1 MHFIHLMEPR
11 MTKDMI
17 DSINMSLT
25 SERFLNGESVSKFE
39 EEFASYI
46 GTKSAISVNNG
57 TNALLISLL
66 ALDVKQGD
74 FIITTPATF
83 IATVNSIKLAGAEPL
98 LVDIKMDDYNIDPE
112 QIKACLETY
121 GNSVSGIIP
130 VHLYGRPAPMN
141 KVLSIAEQ
149 NNIFVIEDACQAHGA
164 EFSGKRAGS
173 LGSSGAFSFY
183 PSKNM
188 TVAGDG
194 GMITT
199 NDSEIAEKSRILRD
213 SGRST
218 GKKYEHEVIG
228 FTARL
233 NTINAAFGREQLK
246 GLPDQVKKRKHNAS
260 MYFDLLSSC
269 DEIILPQKDDK
280 IYSSGWHQFVIR
292 NPKRDGL
299 ARYLLDAGIE
309 TGIHYPI
316 PVHLQPVYKKIGI
329 KTFGTLK
336 NSERWAKEI
345 LSIPVHG
352 NLEDNDIH
360 YIAEKILEYFR

>member
-1 MHFIHLMEPR
+1 MHFIHLMEPKI
-11 MTKDMI
+11 TKEMI
-17 DSINMSLT
+17 ESVNKSLT
-25 SERFLNGESVSKFE
+25 SERFLNGESVSRFE
-39 EEFASYI
+39 EEFASFI

-66 ALDVKQGD
+66 ALGVKQGD
-74 FIITTPATF
+74 IIITTPATF
-83 IATVNSIKLAGAEPL
+83 IATANSIKLAGAEPL

-112 QIKACLETY
+112 QIKACIEVY
-121 GNSVSGIIP
+121 GNRITGIIP
-130 VHLYGRPAPMN
+130 VHLYGRPAPM
-141 KVLSIAEQ
+141 KEILFLAEQ
-149 NNIFVIEDACQAHGA
+149 NDMFVVEDACQAHGA
-164 EFSGKRAGS
+164 EFNGKRAGS

-199 NDSEIAEKSRILRD
+199 NDSELAEKSRTIRD

-246 GLPDQVKKRKHNAS
+246 GLSEQVQRRKHNAS
-260 MYFDLLSSC
+260 MYFDLLSTC
-269 DEIILPQKDDK
+269 EDIILPQRDNKN
-280 IYSSGWHQFVIR
+280 YSSGWHQFVIR
-292 NPKRDGL
+292 NPERDGL
-299 ARYLLDAGIE
+299 ARHLLDVGIE

-316 PVHLQPVYKKIGI
+316 AVHQQPVYKKIGI
-329 KTFGTLK
+329 KTFGSLM
-336 NSERWAKEI
+336 NSERWAKEV

-352 NLEDNDIH
+352 NLEDDDIH
-360 YIAEKILEYFR
+360 YIAAKILEYFR